1 MKIINNAKNNQTR
14 IDNLKIGELFLFNEK
29 LYMKMAPDAQ
39 YYLAF
44 MKFKSCDI
52 STALDDICHWIT
64 KQWGSQEDLSPVP
77 YDYGCNVFNL
87 TDNCLEY
94 LDDAAVTLVK
104 GALTIENV

>member
-1 MKIINNAKNNQTR
+1 MKIINNTKNNQTR

-29 LYMKMAPDAQ
+29 LYMKIAPDAH
-39 YYLAF
+39 YYLTF
-44 MKFKSCDI
+44 VESKSCAI
-52 STALDDICHWIT
+52 STALDDIYQWIT
-64 KQWGSQEDLSPVP
+64 EQWDSQEDLSPIP

-94 LDDAAVTLVK
+94 LEDATVTLVK